1 MGWLV
6 QRRLLIRIALYKI
19 QKRVRKEKKQP
30 WEADKGGFSI
40 VRPGGSTFP
49 HACQSLSKFR
59 IDEAHRQ
66 HC

>member
-1 MGWLV
+1 MGYLV
-6 QRRLLIRIALYKI
+6 HRRLLIRIALYKI
-19 QKRVRKEKKQP
+19 QKSVRKKKKKQP
-30 WEADKGGFSI
+30 DKGGFSI
-40 VRPGGSTFP
+40 VGPGGRTFP